1 MCNQTYEYARHFS
14 PTVTWTHQRNSCVGG
29 SCKSLLRWIFVRQQ
43 LCFES
48 CKQVF
53 KKPSIARKGG
63 EQHFVLKVAN
73 KFKNQ
78 ALLIK
83 KERFFIEIKFK
94 FKKLSKL
101 LIQEESSAMEPVNVA
116 LTDYSSLRLT
126 LIICSLVMSK
136 YHCIV
141 FVLS

>member
-1 MCNQTYEYARHFS
+1 MFKNICLCNQTYQYARHFS
-14 PTVTWTHQRNSCVGG
+14 PSDLDPPKEQ
-29 SCKSLLRWIFVRQQ
+29 LRGRILQKLIKVD
-43 LCFES
+43 LCQTTIVFES

-126 LIICSLVMSK
+126 L
-136 YHCIV
+136 
-141 FVLS
+141 